1 MSSRSGARLSAS
13 GPAVVVLAFLGC
25 GAPPKEA
32 AVVARASPSA
42 AASAATTPAWPP
54 LPTSGFLAGRAAT
67 LRDAQEGTAV
77 FVAESNGRS
86 LGTPLAI
93 DVPQYALLV
102 SRKTGR
108 KIRVIVIQA
117 ERAAGTDTVGYLDL
131 ETGLKGVT
139 TLPEITLLGRK
150 PPE

>member
-1 MSSRSGARLSAS
+1 MRSRRERLVRVTALTVALGLSGA
-13 GPAVVVLAFLGC
+13 C
-25 GAPPKEA
+25 GGSPKEA
-32 AVVARASPSA
+32 AIVARPSPSA
-42 AASAATTPAWPP
+42 PSSAVPAWPP
-54 LPTSGFLAGRAAT
+54 LPTSGFLSGRAAT

-93 DVPQYALLV
+93 DVPQYALLT

-139 TLPEITLLGRK
+139 TLPEIALLGRK